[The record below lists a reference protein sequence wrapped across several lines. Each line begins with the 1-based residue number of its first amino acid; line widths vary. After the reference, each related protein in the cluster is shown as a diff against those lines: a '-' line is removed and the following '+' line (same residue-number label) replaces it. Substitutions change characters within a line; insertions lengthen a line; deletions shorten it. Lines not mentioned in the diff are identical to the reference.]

1 MTTQKLISRGLIG
14 LAIGFGC
21 LWGMPALA
29 DTPVP
34 PGPGVTIDVTGV
46 AEPASP
52 DPDANCTGTGP
63 VTCPSL
69 REAIMFANGNAAT
82 DGTQTQDTI
91 VLPEGTYVLTIEGA
105 DETFDPVSNPD
116 EAPGVTNA
124 PDAALG
130 DLDLTESVI
139 IQGAG
144 SALTVIQWDDAAT
157 VKVFDDA
164 SAAPVTTLPMVSDGD
179 GKPTVLTSGTLL
191 FHVIDRGGEQFLR
204 VRDRNSPTLA
214 AFEGI
219 DRFPVD
225 PRWRVTARLI
235 PEPGATIAITNVL
248 GQVETSPC
256 PGALEFDLEGQTHR
270 LRPTVSSDGSLFFVF
285 ADTTNGQQ
293 TYGAGRFL
301 DADPIGDDGL
311 VELDFNK
318 AHNPICSMSEFAT
331 CPLPPTGNRLP
342 IAVEAGEKYRQ

>member
-1 MTTQKLISRGLIG
+1 MKNLAVLLLAPLAMSGCGPADSSDETANSAVSAYTASIDAWHAERITKLRSDTGWLS
-14 LAIGFGC
+14 LA
-21 LWGMPALA
+21 ALA
-29 DTPVP
+29 PL
-34 PGPGVTIDVTGV
+34 GPGTHTIGAAKDSDIILAAAPTPRLGTLTV
-46 AEPASP
+46 AE
-52 DPDANCTGTGP
+52 
-63 VTCPSL
+63 
-69 REAIMFANGNAAT
+69 
-82 DGTQTQDTI
+82 DG
-91 VLPEGTYVLTIEGA
+91 IEFVA
-105 DETFDPVSNPD
+105 
-116 EAPGVTNA
+116 
-124 PDAALG
+124 
-130 DLDLTESVI
+130 
-139 IQGAG
+139 
-144 SALTVIQWDDAAT
+144 DDAAT

-225 PRWRVTARLI
+225 PRWRVTAKLI

-256 PGALEFDLEGQTHR
+256 PGALEFELDGQTHR

-342 IAVEAGEKYRQ
+342 IAVEAGEKYSQ